1 VVSWIVRAR
10 ITPAHIMDRYELYER
25 CVQAPGELVAFLS
38 ALHGRRPTVLRE
50 DFAGTAAVSRAWTA
64 LSPEHRA
71 EAIDH
76 DAAVLARAGAI
87 ERVERVCADV
97 RTAEVRPASVDC
109 VFVGN
114 YSIGEIATRRELVD
128 YFGCAR
134 RRLRSDGVF
143 ACDTYGGESAF
154 RVGALERRHVGP
166 HGTILHHVWEQRAVD
181 PLTARVENAL
191 HFRIER
197 EGEIVEEIR
206 DAFVYRWRLWS
217 VPELVEAALEAGFG
231 NPSIHTRLDPG
242 TLPPPHPATFA
253 ALILARRG
261 PAAPLSR
268 P

>member
-1 VVSWIVRAR
+1 MDATTVRALCASSR
-10 ITPAHIMDRYELYER
+10 RAGGVPERVARPPADGAARGFRRHGGGFARLDR
-25 CVQAPGELVAFLS
+25 
-38 ALHGRRPTVLRE
+38 AL
-50 DFAGTAAVSRAWTA
+50 
-64 LSPEHRA
+64 PEHRA
-71 EAIDH
+71 EAVDH

-97 RTAEVRPASVDC
+97 RTAEVRPGSVDC

-114 YSIGEIATRRELVD
+114 FSIGEIATRRELVD
-128 YFGCAR
+128 YFACAR

-154 RVGALERRHVGP
+154 RVGAVERRHAGP
-166 HGTILHHVWEQRAVD
+166 HGTILHHVWEQRARR

-217 VPELVEAALEAGFG
+217 VPELVEAALEAGFED
-231 NPSIHTRLDPG
+231 PSIHTRLDPG
-242 TLPPPHPATFA
+242 TLPPR
-253 ALILARRG
+253 IRR
-261 PAAPLSR
+261 PSR